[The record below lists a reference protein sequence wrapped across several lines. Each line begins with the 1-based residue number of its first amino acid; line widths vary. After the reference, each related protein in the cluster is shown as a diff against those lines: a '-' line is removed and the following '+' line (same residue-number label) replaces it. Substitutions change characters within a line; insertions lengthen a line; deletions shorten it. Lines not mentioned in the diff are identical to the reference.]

1 MGNTTAMSVVTD
13 TEKADP
19 YAWKCVL
26 AMPLLGNKD
35 DVSANINCAGS
46 NKATVTNGNA
56 ASSDASSNLY
66 GGSFIF
72 DGNSD
77 YVTATPTSGST
88 LADSIDLILL
98 NFSLILIVQEWVI
111 IRTI

>member
-13 TEKADP
+13 ETKADL
-19 YAWKCVL
+19 YAWKNVL

-56 ASSDASSNLY
+56 ASSDASSNFY

-77 YVTATPTSGST
+77 GTGYYPTPTSDFT
-88 LADSIDLILL
+88 LADSIG
-98 NFSLILIVQEWVI
+98 SY
-111 IRTI
+111 TIEFFFNIDSARMGT